1 MILNVLSLMENTRD
15 IAQTTPDLSSLPGGA
30 TSMFWT
36 IFFAVLAAMAAPM
49 VVAWLAIG
57 AVGLAGFFA
66 RMSVNQR
73 VGFVAVG
80 VIALA
85 LPWVVGR

>member
-1 MILNVLSLMENTRD
+1 
-15 IAQTTPDLSSLPGGA
+15 
-30 TSMFWT
+30 MFWT

-49 VVAWLAIG
+49 VVMWLVIG
-57 AVGLAGFFA
+57 GVSLAGFFA
-66 RMSVNQR
+66 RMSANQR

>member
-1 MILNVLSLMENTRD
+1 
-15 IAQTTPDLSSLPGGA
+15 
-30 TSMFWT
+30 MFWT
-36 IFFAVLAAMAAPM
+36 IFFAVLAAMCAP
-49 VVAWLAIG
+49 VLLTWSLVG
-57 AVGLAGFFA
+57 VVGLASFFA

-73 VGFVAVG
+73 VGFVAAG